1 MGQLQFVMLC
11 GIVIAWLV
19 TAGLHVI
26 GEKESVIFAGEVG
39 SWGDFK

>member
-1 MGQLQFVMLC
+1 MGHIALVAMR

-19 TAGLHVI
+19 GAGLRVI
-26 GEKESVIFAGEVG
+26 GEKGSVIFAGEVG